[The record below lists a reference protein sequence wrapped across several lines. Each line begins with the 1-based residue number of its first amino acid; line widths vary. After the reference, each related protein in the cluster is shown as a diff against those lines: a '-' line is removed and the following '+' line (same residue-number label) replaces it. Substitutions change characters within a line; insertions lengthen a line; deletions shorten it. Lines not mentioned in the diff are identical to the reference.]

1 MTWVWSLHPTL
12 SLTKC
17 HLISLHLQEDY
28 FSYIPRMH
36 LVNHVTESRCFPFF
50 LYSSRIRKLSPQVDF
65 HPDVNSK
72 DGIRNH
78 SLQSCLITKS
88 TKLEPALKQQG
99 AGTQT
104 RGLQNSTMQIHQQ
117 LTISIDSFP
126 LNGLLA
132 ETFGTKEHLG
142 SFEKTECIKSTN
154 YYKLCWLLVQFTS
167 LNTLNG

>member
-1 MTWVWSLHPTL
+1 MSFNLSTSARGLFLLHSSDAPGKPCHRISMFSL
-12 SLTKC
+12 
-17 HLISLHLQEDY
+17 
-28 FSYIPRMH
+28 
-36 LVNHVTESRCFPFF
+36 F

-99 AGTQT
+99 VGMQT

-117 LTISIDSFP
+117 LTISIDTFP

-142 SFEKTECIKSTN
+142 SSEKTECIKSRN